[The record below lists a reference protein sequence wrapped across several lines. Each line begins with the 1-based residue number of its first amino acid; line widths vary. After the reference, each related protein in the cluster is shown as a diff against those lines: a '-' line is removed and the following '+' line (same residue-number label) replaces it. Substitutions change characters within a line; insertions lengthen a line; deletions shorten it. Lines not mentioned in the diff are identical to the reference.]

1 MENQQLNLLDR
12 VYTVLRKRGEETEWI
27 TSADNLNL
35 RTGIA
40 FVPCDTF
47 TPVSLLYTMIDH
59 PETLVIDVLF
69 AAKVPEHRRV
79 EVSIILSELNADQ
92 TAGAFQLDPNSGY
105 VYYRQ
110 SFVLEGMD
118 LTEAQFAQLMKNIET
133 VAVETAEAYSHIM
146 ETEYPP
152 SNTKR
157 KHICLI
163 IIFFLFKSLFHQTFK
178 NNPRLYIAPNRKK
191 TIR

>member
-1 MENQQLNLLDR
+1 MDTQQLNLLDR

-27 TSADNLNL
+27 TSTSDNNI

-47 TPVSLLYTMIDH
+47 TPVSLMYTMIEQ

-69 AAKVPEHRRV
+69 ATKVPESRRV
-79 EVSIILSELNADQ
+79 EVSIILSELNSDQ

-110 SFVLEGMD
+110 SFMLEGLN
-118 LTEAQFAQLMKNIET
+118 LTDSQFAQLMKNIET
-133 VAVETAEAYSHIM
+133 VAVETAEAYSHVM
-146 ETEYPP
+146 ETEYP
-152 SNTKR
+152 K
-157 KHICLI
+157 
-163 IIFFLFKSLFHQTFK
+163 
-178 NNPRLYIAPNRKK
+178 
-191 TIR
+191 

>member
-1 MENQQLNLLDR
+1 MENQHLSLLDR

-27 TSADNLNL
+27 TSADDHNIK
-35 RTGIA
+35 TGIA

-47 TPVSLLYTMIDH
+47 TPVSLLYTMIER

-69 AAKVPEHRRV
+69 AAKVPENRRV

-133 VAVETAEAYSHIM
+133 QAKMISILVNSQPGRKQEQKITLSEKKLRNFFSDKYTVEDM
-146 ETEYPP
+146 ESVILELLDQW
-152 SNTKR
+152 KR
-157 KHICLI
+157 GEI
-163 IIFFLFKSLFHQTFK
+163 TV
-178 NNPRLYIAPNRKK
+178 
-191 TIR
+191 

>member
-1 MENQQLNLLDR
+1 MENQHLSLLDR

-27 TSADNLNL
+27 TSADDHNIK
-35 RTGIA
+35 TGIA

-47 TPVSLLYTMIDH
+47 TPVSLLYTMIER

-69 AAKVPEHRRV
+69 AAKVPENRRV

-92 TAGAFQLDPNSGY
+92 TTSHSLEQKAL

-146 ETEYPP
+146 ETEYP
-152 SNTKR
+152 K
-157 KHICLI
+157 
-163 IIFFLFKSLFHQTFK
+163 
-178 NNPRLYIAPNRKK
+178 
-191 TIR
+191 

>member
-1 MENQQLNLLDR
+1 MENQHLSLLDR

-27 TSADNLNL
+27 TSADDHNIK
-35 RTGIA
+35 TGIA

-47 TPVSLLYTMIDH
+47 TPVSLLYTMIER

-69 AAKVPEHRRV
+69 AAKVPENRRV

-110 SFVLEGMD
+110 SFVLEGMGHGSPVCPVD
-118 LTEAQFAQLMKNIET
+118 E
-133 VAVETAEAYSHIM
+133 
-146 ETEYPP
+146 EY
-152 SNTKR
+152 
-157 KHICLI
+157 
-163 IIFFLFKSLFHQTFK
+163 
-178 NNPRLYIAPNRKK
+178 
-191 TIR
+191 

>member
-1 MENQQLNLLDR
+1 MENQHLSLLDR

-27 TSADNLNL
+27 TSADDHNIK
-35 RTGIA
+35 TGIA

-47 TPVSLLYTMIDH
+47 TPVSLLYTMIER

-69 AAKVPEHRRV
+69 AAKVPENRRV

-118 LTEAQFAQLMKNIET
+118 LTEAQFAQLMILKPWLWKRRRPILTSWRRNI
-133 VAVETAEAYSHIM
+133 
-146 ETEYPP
+146 P
-152 SNTKR
+152 
-157 KHICLI
+157 
-163 IIFFLFKSLFHQTFK
+163 
-178 NNPRLYIAPNRKK
+178 NNGTRFPRNC
-191 TIR
+191 

>member
-27 TSADNLNL
+27 TSADNHEI

-47 TPVSLLYTMIDH
+47 TPVSLLYTMMEH

-69 AAKVPEHRRV
+69 AAKVPESRRV

-92 TAGAFQLDPNSGY
+92 TRRRLPAGTP
-105 VYYRQ
+105 
-110 SFVLEGMD
+110 
-118 LTEAQFAQLMKNIET
+118 
-133 VAVETAEAYSHIM
+133 TADTFITASPLCWREWTSAK
-146 ETEYPP
+146 P
-152 SNTKR
+152 S
-157 KHICLI
+157 
-163 IIFFLFKSLFHQTFK
+163 S
-178 NNPRLYIAPNRKK
+178 PS
-191 TIR
+191 

>member
-1 MENQQLNLLDR
+1 
-12 VYTVLRKRGEETEWI
+12 
-27 TSADNLNL
+27 
-35 RTGIA
+35 
-40 FVPCDTF
+40 
-47 TPVSLLYTMIDH
+47 MIEP

-69 AAKVPEHRRV
+69 AAKVPENRRV

-146 ETEYPP
+146 ETEYP
-152 SNTKR
+152 K
-157 KHICLI
+157 
-163 IIFFLFKSLFHQTFK
+163 
-178 NNPRLYIAPNRKK
+178 
-191 TIR
+191 

>member
-1 MENQQLNLLDR
+1 MENQHLSLLDR

-27 TSADNLNL
+27 TSADDHNIK
-35 RTGIA
+35 TGIA

-47 TPVSLLYTMIDH
+47 TP
-59 PETLVIDVLF
+59 TLVIDVLF
-69 AAKVPEHRRV
+69 AAKVPENRRV

-146 ETEYPP
+146 ETEYP
-152 SNTKR
+152 K
-157 KHICLI
+157 
-163 IIFFLFKSLFHQTFK
+163 
-178 NNPRLYIAPNRKK
+178 
-191 TIR
+191 

>member
-1 MENQQLNLLDR
+1 MDTQQLNLLDR

-27 TSADNLNL
+27 TSTSDNNI

-47 TPVSLLYTMIDH
+47 TPVSLMYTMIEH

-69 AAKVPEHRRV
+69 ATKVPESRRV
-79 EVSIILSELNADQ
+79 EVSIIFSELNSDQ

-110 SFVLEGMD
+110 SFVLEGLN
-118 LTEAQFAQLMKNIET
+118 LTDVQFAQLMKNIET
-133 VAVETAEAYSHIM
+133 VAVETAEAYSHVM
-146 ETEYPP
+146 ETEYP
-152 SNTKR
+152 K
-157 KHICLI
+157 
-163 IIFFLFKSLFHQTFK
+163 
-178 NNPRLYIAPNRKK
+178 
-191 TIR
+191 

>member
-27 TSADNLNL
+27 TSADNHEI

-47 TPVSLLYTMIDH
+47 TPVSLLYTMMEH
-59 PETLVIDVLF
+59 LF
-69 AAKVPEHRRV
+69 AAKVPESRRV

-118 LTEAQFAQLMKNIET
+118 LSEAQFAQLMKNIET

-146 ETEYPP
+146 ETEYP
-152 SNTKR
+152 K
-157 KHICLI
+157 
-163 IIFFLFKSLFHQTFK
+163 
-178 NNPRLYIAPNRKK
+178 
-191 TIR
+191 

>member
-1 MENQQLNLLDR
+1 MENQPINLLDR
-12 VYTVLRKRGEETEWI
+12 VYAVLRKRGEETEWI
-27 TSADNLNL
+27 TSTDNQDI

-47 TPVSLLYTMIDH
+47 TPVSLLYTVSGR

-69 AAKVPEHRRV
+69 AAKVPESRRV

-92 TAGAFQLDPNSGY
+92 TFGAFQLDPNSGY

-118 LTEAQFAQLMKNIET
+118 LNDTQFAQLMKNIET

-146 ETEYPP
+146 ETEYP
-152 SNTKR
+152 K
-157 KHICLI
+157 
-163 IIFFLFKSLFHQTFK
+163 
-178 NNPRLYIAPNRKK
+178 
-191 TIR
+191 